1 MEHIFKNKNRETTL
15 VLFHGTGGDEHDL
28 IPLGEM
34 IDSEA
39 NILSLRGT
47 VNENGL
53 QRFFKRIKPGDFD
66 EDDLKKRT
74 NDLNDMLK
82 SLCSRYGLSM
92 DAMVLMGYSN
102 GANLISSFLSLYG
115 KKVKGA
121 LLLHPMTPYK
131 NTKFPNLSDFPVFIS
146 AGKNDPIV
154 SQEDTLTL
162 QSLLEKSGAKLEI
175 YWHNSGHQL
184 TNTAIAT
191 ARDYYTHHIK

>member
-1 MEHIFKNKNRETTL
+1 MKHIFKNKETETAL

-34 IDSEA
+34 IDADA

-53 QRFFKRIKPGDFD
+53 QRFFKRLKPGVFD
-66 EDDLKKRT
+66 EEDLKKRT
-74 NDLNDMLK
+74 RDLNDTLNG
-82 SLCSRYGLSM
+82 LCDRYGLSM
-92 DAMVLMGYSN
+92 EAMVLMGYSN
-102 GANLISSFLSLYG
+102 GANIISSFLSLYG

-121 LLLHPMTPYK
+121 ILLHPMTPYSD
-131 NTKFPNLSDFPVFIS
+131 TVFPDLSDLPVFIS

-154 SQEDTLTL
+154 SKEDTLNL
-162 QSLLEKSGAKLEI
+162 QSLLERSGAKLEI

-184 TNTAIAT
+184 TNTAIET
-191 ARDYYTHHIK
+191 AKDFYTDHIK